1 MAVGGA
7 LRAPP
12 AAMRMPGH
20 PAAALPAWVD
30 PRGAH
35 GDDPLVHVVVE
46 TPQGSRHKLAFDEAL
61 GLFRVRK
68 VLPVGLAFPYDFGFV
83 PSTRAGD
90 GDPLD
95 VLVLLDGPTAP
106 GVLVEARPIGV
117 IEAEQRDGDDAP
129 PKRNDRVLAVAPVS
143 PRHRDL
149 RTLDDV
155 GARTVEEIER
165 FLVTYQEALGTAVT
179 LLGRGDA
186 AAARTLIAQAA
197 AAYARERTSGG

>member
-1 MAVGGA
+1 M
-7 LRAPP
+7 RASQ
-12 AAMRMPGH
+12 H

-30 PRGAH
+30 PPGAQ
-35 GDDPLVHVVVE
+35 GDDPLLNVVVE
-46 TPQGSRHKLAFDEAL
+46 TPQGSRHKLAFDERV
-61 GLFRVRK
+61 GLFRVKK
-68 VLPVGLAFPYDFGFV
+68 VLPLGLAFPFDFGFV

-117 IEAEQRDGDDAP
+117 IVAEQCQGEGP
-129 PKRNDRVLAVAPVS
+129 ITRNDRMIAVAPIS
-143 PRHRDL
+143 PRHRGV
-149 RTLDDV
+149 RTLDEL

-165 FLVTYQEALGTAVT
+165 FLVSYQAALGTTVV

-186 AAARTLIAQAA
+186 AAARALAQSAA
-197 AAYARERTSGG
+197 DAHTGG